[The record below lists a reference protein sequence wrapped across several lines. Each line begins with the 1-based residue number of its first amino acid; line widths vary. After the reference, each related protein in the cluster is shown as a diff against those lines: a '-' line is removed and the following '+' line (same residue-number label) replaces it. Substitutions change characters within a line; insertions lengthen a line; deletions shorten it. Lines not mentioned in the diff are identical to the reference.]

1 MFCEITKIK
10 KNLIQL
16 SKGFGL
22 IVSNKLH
29 STYSSLN
36 QSHQSK
42 MFIVSITVLQLIDT
56 VFPHIIAAATIL
68 F

>member
-16 SKGFGL
+16 SKGF
-22 IVSNKLH
+22 VSNKLH

-42 MFIVSITVLQLIDT
+42 MFIVSITVILQLIDNQFNKRQY
-56 VFPHIIAAATIL
+56 VKYL
-68 F
+68 Q